1 MLPNL
6 PHHKRQRY
14 PPAILDMT
22 EQAVGYN
29 FGPVE
34 AWPTITDTISRSL
47 SVWSPGN
54 GTISGVAWAT

>member
-1 MLPNL
+1 
-6 PHHKRQRY
+6 
-14 PPAILDMT
+14 MT

-47 SVWSPGN
+47 SVWRPAMAPLAVWLGQ
-54 GTISGVAWAT
+54 T